1 MKQLRDS
8 VMLTGG
14 LRRAEAVKARQLCWE
29 AKFITR
35 LLEPGA
41 CLPAGREKSR
51 VGGEVVNH
59 TEV

>member
-1 MKQLRDS
+1 MKQLWDS
-8 VMLTGG
+8 VELTGG

-41 CLPAGREKSR
+41 PLRAGR
-51 VGGEVVNH
+51 GE
-59 TEV
+59 E